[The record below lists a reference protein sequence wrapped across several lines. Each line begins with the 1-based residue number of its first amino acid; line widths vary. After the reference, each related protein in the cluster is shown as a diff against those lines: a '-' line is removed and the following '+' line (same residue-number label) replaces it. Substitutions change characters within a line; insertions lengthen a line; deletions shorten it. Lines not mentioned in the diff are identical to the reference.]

1 MQTVSEMANFVEL
14 WDHVQSIQLSDH
26 RDQISWIWTTN
37 GEYNAKSA
45 YLAQFNGT
53 YSTFTGEHIWK
64 AEAEGKHKFFAWLL
78 VQSKLLMADNLIL
91 RSWPCNPVC
100 ALCDQE
106 PETASH
112 LILHCSFARQVWD
125 RLARWTGDLISLPD
139 QGLQVME
146 WWESELAH
154 LPRKIR
160 RQKAAIMI
168 YAAWNIWKARNHRVF
183 DNKDATPAD
192 VMQELKLEMNW
203 RRLACGG
210 DELPYNNV

>member
-78 VQSKLLMADNLIL
+78 VQSKAVNSRQLDLEKLAVQ
-91 RSWPCNPVC
+91 PGVC
-100 ALCDQE
+100 A
-106 PETASH
+106 
-112 LILHCSFARQVWD
+112 
-125 RLARWTGDLISLPD
+125 
-139 QGLQVME
+139 M
-146 WWESELAH
+146 
-154 LPRKIR
+154 
-160 RQKAAIMI
+160 
-168 YAAWNIWKARNHRVF
+168 
-183 DNKDATPAD
+183 
-192 VMQELKLEMNW
+192 
-203 RRLACGG
+203 
-210 DELPYNNV
+210 